1 MPTATLP
8 SKVLELNKAMAERA
22 IATTA
27 SIARTVGRNAL
38 TVIEASRT
46 AGKTVVG
53 QSRAVVER
61 TVKTARNGAREVNG
75 QVEAQG
81 ARLGKVVSTQAN
93 RTVNAAAR
101 AIDDKPSG
109 RPYEQWTKAQL
120 MERAQ
125 ELDIDGRASM
135 SKPQLI
141 KALRKESGPRI
152 SFMSRR
158 QHPHGA
164 PGAT

>member
-1 MPTATLP
+1 MSTSTLP
-8 SKVLELNKAMAERA
+8 KKIVELNQAATRRA
-22 IATTA
+22 LTTTA
-27 SIARTVGRNAL
+27 DIAKTVGRNAL

-53 QSRAVVER
+53 QSRSVVER
-61 TVKTARNGAREVNG
+61 TFKTARSGAREVSG

-81 ARLGKVVSTQAN
+81 SRLGKVVKTEAN
-93 RTVNAAAR
+93 RTVDAAVR
-101 AIDDKPSG
+101 AVDDKPSG

-141 KALRKESGPRI
+141 KALRK
-152 SFMSRR
+152 
-158 QHPHGA
+158 
-164 PGAT
+164 